1 MQSSSAKGESLLIPA
16 KQLVVLCIDDND
28 YGLKIRK
35 LLLESRGFRVL
46 TAADGPTG
54 LGIVTREHVDVIVLD
69 YRMPD
74 MDGEEVAMRLRTQHP
89 EIPILLLSGF
99 RAEIPDSLLSIVDG
113 FVQKGEPAPRL
124 IAEVER
130 LTTASVNHR
139 DEEQRRA

>member
-16 KQLVVLCIDDND
+16 NQLVVLCIDDND

-46 TAADGPTG
+46 TAAGGPAG
-54 LGIVTREHVDVIVLD
+54 LEIMMREHVDIIVLD

-89 EIPILLLSGF
+89 RIPILLLSGF
-99 RAEIPDSLLSIVDG
+99 RGEIPESLFSIVDG
-113 FVQKGEPAPRL
+113 FVEKGEPAPRL

-130 LTTASVNHR
+130 LTRASLP
-139 DEEQRRA
+139 DEDRRRA